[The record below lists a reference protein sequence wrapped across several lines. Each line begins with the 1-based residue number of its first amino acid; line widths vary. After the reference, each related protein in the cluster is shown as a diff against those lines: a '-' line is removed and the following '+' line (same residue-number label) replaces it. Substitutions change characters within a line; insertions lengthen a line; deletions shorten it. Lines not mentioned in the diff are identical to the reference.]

1 MRVNRAVIPIL
12 MLCLGALLAGLA
24 GCQSTGAPK
33 PAALS
38 SVAASAKK
46 IDGAQTV
53 ALLTQA
59 KFVKKAA
66 DTPARQASLQSLP
79 QNQLLMRQAKNGA
92 TAYLYADAAACQ
104 CLYVGDQAAH
114 QQYQA
119 LRAQSSA
126 GYDQA
131 AALVNQEGMDDW
143 GITGLGAATPN

>member
-1 MRVNRAVIPIL
+1 MKVNRAVNPIFV
-12 MLCLGALLAGLA
+12 LCLGALAAGLA
-24 GCQSTGAPK
+24 GCQSTSAPK

-46 IDGAQTV
+46 TDAVQTA

-59 KFVKKAA
+59 KFVKKPA
-66 DTPARQASLQSLP
+66 DTPARQASLQALP

-92 TAYLYADAAACQ
+92 TVYIYADAAACQ
-104 CLYVGDQAAH
+104 CLYVGDLAAH

-119 LRAQSSA
+119 LRAQQSA

-131 AALVNQEGMDDW
+131 TVLVNQEGMDDW
-143 GITGLGAATPN
+143 GLPALGGAASM

>member
-1 MRVNRAVIPIL
+1 MRADLPAHSL
-12 MLCLGALLAGLA
+12 FMLCLGALTAGLA

-33 PAALS
+33 PAPPS
-38 SVAASAKK
+38 SVAATAKK
-46 IDGAQTV
+46 TDAVQTA

-59 KFVKKAA
+59 KFVKKLA
-66 DTPARQASLQSLP
+66 DTPARQADLQALP

-92 TAYLYADAAACQ
+92 TVYLYADAAVCQ

-119 LRAQSSA
+119 LRAQQSA

-131 AALVNQEGMDDW
+131 ILVNPEGVDDW
-143 GITGLGAATPN
+143 ALPGQGGAAAQ